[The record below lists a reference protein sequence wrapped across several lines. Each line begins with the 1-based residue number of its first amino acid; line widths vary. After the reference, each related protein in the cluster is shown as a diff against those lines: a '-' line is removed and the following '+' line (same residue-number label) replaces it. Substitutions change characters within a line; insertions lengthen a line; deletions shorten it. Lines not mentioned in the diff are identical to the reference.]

1 MQGWIPAET
10 SPCDTAR
17 VRGGGS
23 IHPLLRS
30 EHAKRDLTSYQAEPG
45 RGKVPFRCYNEK
57 KKTYPKPIMK
67 GALLR

>member
-17 VRGGGS
+17 VREAAPS
-23 IHPLLRS
+23 THCFARNTQ
-30 EHAKRDLTSYQAEPG
+30 KRDLTSYQAEPG

-57 KKTYPKPIMK
+57 KKTGPKPIMK